1 MIRNVL
7 ESIEGVSIYPIISL
21 TIFFT
26 LFTAALVY
34 AFRANKESIKT
45 LAELPLRDGDEQTDK
60 QNFLNR

>member
-7 ESIEGVSIYPIISL
+7 ESIDGVNIYPIISL

-34 AFRANKESIKT
+34 AFRANKDSIKT
-45 LAELPLRDGDEQTDK
+45 LAELPLKDSHEEE
-60 QNFLNR
+60 N

>member
-7 ESIEGVSIYPIISL
+7 ESIDGVNIYPIISL

-34 AFRANKESIKT
+34 AFRANKDSIKT
-45 LAELPLRDGDEQTDK
+45 LSEMPLKDSHEADQ
-60 QNFLNR
+60 

>member
-7 ESIEGVSIYPIISL
+7 ESIDGVDIYPIISL

-34 AFRANKESIKT
+34 AFRANKDSMQA
-45 LAELPLRDGDEQTDK
+45 LSELPLKDSDEG
-60 QNFLNR
+60 N

>member
-7 ESIEGVSIYPIISL
+7 ESIDGVDIYPIISL

-34 AFRANKESIKT
+34 AFRANKDSIKT
-45 LAELPLRDGDEQTDK
+45 LAELPLKDSHEEEK
-60 QNFLNR
+60 N

>member
-7 ESIEGVSIYPIISL
+7 ESIDGVDIYPIISL

-34 AFRANKESIKT
+34 AFRANKESMQA
-45 LAELPLRDGDEQTDK
+45 LSELPLKDSDED
-60 QNFLNR
+60 N

>member
-7 ESIEGVSIYPIISL
+7 ESIDGVDIYPIISL

-34 AFRANKESIKT
+34 AFRANKDSIKA
-45 LAELPLRDGDEQTDK
+45 LSELPLKDSEED
-60 QNFLNR
+60 N